1 MIKTVEHSTEKV
13 EDKGTNR
20 TRRWP
25 KWAIQRESEYVYSD
39 KKHVGCSWG
48 VQPYRILVSLLLK
61 GLEVESQLQN

>member
-1 MIKTVEHSTEKV
+1 MIKTVEHNKEKV

-48 VQPYRILVSLLLK
+48 V
-61 GLEVESQLQN
+61 